1 MGGCTTSSVVNG
13 LPPAQIIVVVVVV
26 VEYYCFLI
34 IIIDVGVIRVSDVS
48 YGLFYT
54 HIKIEGFVQTIR
66 WAPIPAQTRRIRR
79 SPNNKAFFLG
89 LQQQDGGTSSVTN
102 SPGACVSLW
111 V

>member
-1 MGGCTTSSVVNG
+1 MFFVVCC
-13 LPPAQIIVVVVVV
+13 LLLVVCCLLFVVVVIVVVVVVGGGVV

-66 WAPIPAQTRRIRR
+66 WGPIPVQNPADPEE
-79 SPNNKAFFLG
+79 S
-89 LQQQDGGTSSVTN
+89 QQQGLFPWTSSAGRRNLV
-102 SPGACVSLW
+102 CY
-111 V
+111 